1 MRCRAAM
8 TTVQPNMPAAISLL
22 LRLFLLLP
30 LSSTAAA
37 AADSWD
43 SSLVYAGCSAATFP
57 AESAAQLDLDSL
69 LSSLANSAALSPYS
83 SFTSSSVS
91 GLYQCGG
98 DLPLPSCAACVRAAI
113 QRLSSLCPSAA
124 AAAAQ
129 LRPCLLRYSNDSS
142 FLGRPDTSLAFRRC
156 GPPSPSSAASDR
168 QAALSALSAPPGA
181 PFRSAAAGPY
191 AGGAVRGRHRRRPAV
206 ARLTA
211 ECGGAGAASGDVYLG
226 KCYARFW
233 PAGEEGAQP
242 SSCAHRRRTRSADMW
257 ALFSL
262 VVVVVVVACQRKE
275 REASRKWFPGFELA
289 ALGFE
294 LWEAEY
300 RYWSLIPVLH
310 RAGTDTLQAARLTEI
325 RVTRVYLPIWSLVE
339 ERSPTLEYPV
349 GLISP
354 KWMDDYACLSLCSFA
369 YAYEGRSLQAGTPKG
384 SFLEGKMLTTT
395 GPLGGASRT
404 TFVRDRGK
412 GVDCV

>member
-1 MRCRAAM
+1 M

-22 LRLFLLLP
+22 LRLFLLLLP
-30 LSSTAAA
+30 LSSTAA

-57 AESAAQLDLDSL
+57 AESGAQLDLDSL

-98 DLPLPSCAACVRAAI
+98 DLPLPSCAACVRSAI
-113 QRLSSLCPSAA
+113 ERLSSLCPSAA

-142 FLGRPDTSLAFRRC
+142 FLARPDTSLAFRRC
-156 GPPSPSSAASDR
+156 GPPSPSSAAADR

-181 PFRSAAAGPY
+181 PFRSAAAG
-191 AGGAVRGRHRRRPAV
+191 AVRGAAQCAGDIGAAQCGDCVAEAV

-233 PAGEEGAQP
+233 PAGKTGLNHHPALTVGGPDPRICGRFSP
-242 SSCAHRRRTRSADMW
+242 SSSSW
-257 ALFSL
+257 WWW
-262 VVVVVVVACQRKE
+262 
-275 REASRKWFPGFELA
+275 SRC
-289 ALGFE
+289 
-294 LWEAEY
+294 
-300 RYWSLIPVLH
+300 
-310 RAGTDTLQAARLTEI
+310 
-325 RVTRVYLPIWSLVE
+325 
-339 ERSPTLEYPV
+339 
-349 GLISP
+349 P
-354 KWMDDYACLSLCSFA
+354 KLN
-369 YAYEGRSLQAGTPKG
+369 
-384 SFLEGKMLTTT
+384 
-395 GPLGGASRT
+395 
-404 TFVRDRGK
+404 
-412 GVDCV
+412 